1 MKNKLPIFACEI
13 DEKDDTG
20 ILAMSFVESPAVEVD
35 FVALSKTKKAHKLH
49 LNEDK
54 QILTGVVLQPGQLIY
69 REDDANGE
77 YYITFSEVVIEKIAR
92 KMMRTGVALQNTTHQ
107 HERGLT
113 GNYLTE
119 IWIVENPDL
128 DKSKALGFDG
138 LPKGTLMCS
147 YRVADTGYWRK
158 EVKTGNVKGFS
169 LEGFFYQ
176 TEINMS
182 KKTKTNLGKKQTPKK
197 QGKLAAFL
205 QSIGMFLEDES
216 AETVEEAE
224 AVADVAQE
232 DETASGTP
240 LLAFELADGNII
252 EVDGDGFA
260 TMNGEQAPAGSH
272 ELADGNFITI
282 NDDGSF
288 VQTQP
293 EGEGAE
299 PTEPNAELSAALKR
313 GRAYLAKQNPN
324 ASEIAKLKAKIAE
337 LEKKPT
343 AKPAK
348 PTDANPTIKPVTHTD
363 KMAAIAKL
371 SLKKK

>member
-1 MKNKLPIFACEI
+1 MNKELPIFACEI

-20 ILAMSFVESPAVEVD
+20 ISAISFVDFPAVEVD
-35 FVALSKTKKAHKLH
+35 FVALSNQKKKHKLH

-69 REDDANGE
+69 REDDNNGE
-77 YYITFSEVVIEKIAR
+77 YYITFSEETIEKIAR
-92 KMMRTGVALQNTTHQ
+92 KMMRTGIALQNTTHQ

-113 GNYLTE
+113 GNYLSE
-119 IWIVENPDL
+119 IWIVENPNL
-128 DKSKALGFDG
+128 DKSKALGFEG
-138 LPKGTLMCS
+138 LVKGTLMCS
-147 YRVADTGYWRK
+147 YRVTDTKYWK
-158 EVKTGNVKGFS
+158 SEVKTGNVKGFS

-176 TEINMS
+176 NRINMN
-182 KKTKTNLGKKQTPKK
+182 KKTKTDLGKKETPKK
-197 QGKLAAFL
+197 QGRLAAL
-205 QSIGMFLEDES
+205 LSAMGIFLEDDS
-216 AETVEEAE
+216 AETVAEAE
-224 AVADVAQE
+224 AVVEVAE
-232 DETASGTP
+232 VDETASGTP

-282 NDDGSF
+282 NDDGTF

-293 EGEGAE
+293 EGGGAE
-299 PTEPNAELSAALKR
+299 AVEPNAELSAALKR
-313 GRAYLAKQNPN
+313 GKAYLSKQNPN
-324 ASEIAKLKAKIAE
+324 AAEIAKLKAKIAE

-348 PTDANPTIKPVTHTD
+348 PVEASAKPTTHYGR
-363 KMAAIAKL
+363 MAEVAYL
-371 SLKKK
+371 GLKKK

>member
-1 MKNKLPIFACEI
+1 MSKKLPIFACEI

-20 ILAMSFVESPAVEVD
+20 ISAISFVDFPAVEVD
-35 FVALSKTKKAHKLH
+35 FVALSNQKKKHKLH

-69 REDDANGE
+69 REDDNNGE
-77 YYITFSEVVIEKIAR
+77 YYITFSEETIEKIAR
-92 KMMRTGVALQNTTHQ
+92 KMMRTGIALQNTTHQ

-113 GNYLTE
+113 GNYLSE
-119 IWIVENPDL
+119 IWIVENPNL
-128 DKSKALGFDG
+128 DKSKALGFVG
-138 LPKGTLMCS
+138 LAKGALMCS
-147 YRVADTGYWRK
+147 YRVTDTNYWK
-158 EVKTGNVKGFS
+158 SEVKTGNVKGFS

-176 TEINMS
+176 NRINMN
-182 KKTKTNLGKKQTPKK
+182 KKTKTDLGKKETPKK

-205 QSIGMFLEDES
+205 HSIGVLLEDDS
-216 AETVEEAE
+216 AETVAEAE
-224 AVADVAQE
+224 AVAEVAE
-232 DETASGTP
+232 VDETASGTP

-282 NDDGSF
+282 NDDGTF

-299 PTEPNAELSAALKR
+299 AVEPNAELSAALKR
-313 GRAYLAKQNPN
+313 GKAYLSKQKQNPN
-324 ASEIAKLKAKIAE
+324 AVEIAKLKAKIAE

-348 PTDANPTIKPVTHTD
+348 PVEASAKPTTHYGR
-363 KMAAIAKL
+363 MAEVAKL
-371 SLKKK
+371 SLKK